1 MKTRSEISNDYKWDL
16 TKIFETDSDFD
27 KFYDETKKLIVDYK
41 KYEGH
46 IMDDAK
52 TFYNSTIDS
61 LEISRRLEKLYTYAH
76 MKSDEDVSLN
86 SNQELVSRVI
96 NLYNLASQTMY
107 FEETELLK
115 EDYSKIEEFYKEEP
129 RLLEHEINIKN
140 SFRYKNHILSD
151 AEEKIMSNLNGAFD
165 NNETTYSYLTNS
177 DMTFGTIKDESGNE
191 VELTDTNY
199 SIFIESKDRRVRI
212 DAFKTLYKYYK
223 QFTNTITSTL
233 NGNIKES
240 VAVSHIRKYNSA
252 FERSLFNDE
261 MDPKVFKTLVDTVHE
276 NLDIYQKYYDLK
288 KEVLGLDEIHL
299 YDVYAKLI
307 NDYDKTYSFDE
318 AKELVFKALS
328 VMGEEY
334 TNDLEKAF
342 SQKWIDIYPN
352 KNKRGGAYSSGSYDT
367 YPYVLLNYQGRLN
380 DVSTIIHELGHSMH
394 SYYTRNNQ
402 PYQYGNYPIFVAE
415 VASTVNEM
423 LLAKYLLKNSDDKSV
438 KLAVLNHLLELFKAT
453 IYRQVMFA
461 EFEKYAYDLVEN
473 DDVITSEKLC
483 NKYLELN
490 KEYFG
495 KNVVVDE
502 EIKYEWEKV
511 PHFYSDFYVYK
522 YATGLS
528 AACKIVNGILN
539 HEDGALENYIKMLK
553 NGCRENPLNTLKI
566 AGVDMTDKE
575 VYQSAIDMFNDAIE
589 EFKALSIKK

>member
-27 KFYDETKKLIVDYK
+27 KFYDETKKLIIDYK

-96 NLYNLASQTMY
+96 NLYNLASQAMY

-495 KNVVVDE
+495 KNVVVDD

>member
-27 KFYDETKKLIVDYK
+27 KFYDETKKLIIDYK

-96 NLYNLASQTMY
+96 NLYNLASQAMY
-107 FEETELLK
+107 FEGTELLK

-240 VAVSHIRKYNSA
+240 VAISHIRKYNSA

-328 VMGEEY
+328 VMGKEY

-423 LLAKYLLKNSDDKSV
+423 LLAKYLLKNSDDNSV

>member
-16 TKIFETDSDFD
+16 TKIFETKSDFD
-27 KFYDETKKLIVDYK
+27 KFYDETKKLIIDYK

-46 IMDDAK
+46 TMDDAK
-52 TFYNSTIDS
+52 TFYNSIVDS
-61 LEISRRLEKLYTYAH
+61 LEISRRLGKLYTYAH

-96 NLYNLASQTMY
+96 NLYNLASQAMY

-115 EDYSKIEEFYKEEP
+115 EDYSKIEEFFKEEP

-199 SIFIESKDRRVRI
+199 SIFIESKDRCVRI

-589 EFKALSIKK
+589 DCKVLLKTK

>member
-27 KFYDETKKLIVDYK
+27 KFYDETKKLIIDYK

-96 NLYNLASQTMY
+96 NLYNLASQAMY
-107 FEETELLK
+107 FEGTELLK

-495 KNVVVDE
+495 KNVVVDD

>member
-96 NLYNLASQTMY
+96 NLYNLASQAMY
-107 FEETELLK
+107 FEGTELLK

-151 AEEKIMSNLNGAFD
+151 AEEKIISNLNGAFD

>member
-96 NLYNLASQTMY
+96 NLYNLASQAMY
-107 FEETELLK
+107 FEGTELLK

>member
-16 TKIFETDSDFD
+16 TKIFETKSDFD

-96 NLYNLASQTMY
+96 NLYNLASQAMY

-115 EDYSKIEEFYKEEP
+115 EDYSKIEEFFKEEP

-328 VMGEEY
+328 VMGKEY

>member
-96 NLYNLASQTMY
+96 NLYNLASQAMY
-107 FEETELLK
+107 FEGTELLK

-367 YPYVLLNYQGRLN
+367 YQYVLLNYQGRLN
-380 DVSTIIHELGHSMH
+380 DV
-394 SYYTRNNQ
+394 
-402 PYQYGNYPIFVAE
+402 
-415 VASTVNEM
+415 
-423 LLAKYLLKNSDDKSV
+423 
-438 KLAVLNHLLELFKAT
+438 
-453 IYRQVMFA
+453 
-461 EFEKYAYDLVEN
+461 
-473 DDVITSEKLC
+473 
-483 NKYLELN
+483 
-490 KEYFG
+490 
-495 KNVVVDE
+495 
-502 EIKYEWEKV
+502 
-511 PHFYSDFYVYK
+511 
-522 YATGLS
+522 
-528 AACKIVNGILN
+528 
-539 HEDGALENYIKMLK
+539 
-553 NGCRENPLNTLKI
+553 
-566 AGVDMTDKE
+566 
-575 VYQSAIDMFNDAIE
+575 
-589 EFKALSIKK
+589 

>member
-16 TKIFETDSDFD
+16 TKIFETKSDFD
-27 KFYDETKKLIVDYK
+27 KFYDETKKLIIDYK

-96 NLYNLASQTMY
+96 NLYNLASQAMY
-107 FEETELLK
+107 FEGTELLK

-495 KNVVVDE
+495 KNVVVDD